1 MLQLSEI
8 EIDRGDILTDEELIY
23 QCVTSTIYNQKIF
36 DFMILKKIKEII
48 IRDDIQYLEFF
59 KFFRNISNRIYYRGS
74 YIFKNRYEE
83 NDYIIKV
90 IECLDTFNVFVYEY
104 NTIKKKYSSLLKCLK
119 LIDSIE
125 ILIEDYR

>member
-36 DFMILKKIKEII
+36 DFMILKKIKEIV

-59 KFFRNISNRIYYRGS
+59 KFFRNISNRIYYRRS

-90 IECLDTFNVFVYEY
+90 IECLDNFNVFVYEY